1 MALRPVDLGRTVG
14 ISAQQVRNYEEDG
27 LLPPA
32 PRSESGYRQ
41 FTERHREALLTY
53 RALLAGYGVIAAR
66 AIMRSVHD
74 DDVSGALA
82 LVDAVHAELHDQRRQ
97 LRETAGAVETLA
109 GAPRAAPRSG
119 PGLRVGEVA
128 RRLGVRTSALRTWE
142 AYGLLAPAR
151 EPGTSYRSYTPDDVR
166 DAQLVNLLRQSH
178 YGLPQV
184 RQVLDELR
192 RTGST
197 AALRAVLAQRADQLT
212 ARALAMLD
220 GAGRLHAYVTSEP
233 APPRGD
239 EVTAASWR
247 S

>member
-1 MALRPVDLGRTVG
+1 MALRPVDLARAVG

-27 LLPPA
+27 LLPPV
-32 PRSESGYRQ
+32 PRSASGYRQ
-41 FTERHREALLTY
+41 FSERHREALLTY

-66 AIMRSVHD
+66 SIMRSVHD
-74 DDVSGALA
+74 GDVPGALA

-97 LRETAGAVETLA
+97 LHQTAGAVEALAA
-109 GAPRAAPRSG
+109 GADDLGIAAARGG

-128 RRLGVRTSALRTWE
+128 RRLGVLPSALRTWE

-151 EPGTSYRSYTPDDVR
+151 EPGTSYRTYTPDDVR
-166 DAQLVNLLRQSH
+166 DAQLVNLLRQSR

-184 RQVLDELR
+184 RLVLDELR

-197 AALRAVLAQRADQLT
+197 DALRAVLAHRREQLT

-220 GAGRLHAYVTSEP
+220 GAGRLHAYVTT
-233 APPRGD
+233 G
-239 EVTAASWR
+239 
-247 S
+247 

>member
-32 PRSESGYRQ
+32 PRSASGYRQ

-74 DDVSGALA
+74 DDVPGALA
-82 LVDAVHAELHDQRRQ
+82 LVDAAHADLHDQRRQ

-109 GAPRAAPRSG
+109 AGAPRGGPAGAPRGG

-151 EPGTSYRSYTPDDVR
+151 EPGTSYRSYTADDVR

-220 GAGRLHAYVTSEP
+220 GSGRLHAYVTT
-233 APPRGD
+233 G
-239 EVTAASWR
+239 
-247 S
+247 

>member
-1 MALRPVDLGRTVG
+1 MALRPVDLGRAVG

-32 PRSESGYRQ
+32 PRSASGYRQ
-41 FTERHREALLTY
+41 FSQRHRQALLTY

-74 DDVSGALA
+74 GDVPGALA
-82 LVDAVHAELHDQRRQ
+82 LVDAAHAELHDQRRQ

-109 GAPRAAPRSG
+109 AAAPAGGPRGG

-128 RRLGVRTSALRTWE
+128 RRLGVRPSALRTWE
-142 AYGLLAPAR
+142 AYGLLTPAR
-151 EPGTSYRSYTPDDVR
+151 EPGTSYRSYAADDIR

-197 AALRAVLAQRADQLT
+197 AALRAVLAQRGDQLT

-220 GAGRLHAYVTSEP
+220 GAGRLHAYVTATAEP
-233 APPRGD
+233 SRP
-239 EVTAASWR
+239 
-247 S
+247 